1 MKKVNWFEIIL
12 IIAVMSMSVYAAFSD
27 PQNLSNRWFT
37 RDDAYYYFKVAQNI
51 SEGHGSTFDGI
62 NPTNGYHPLWLWV
75 CIPIFALARFDLIL
89 PLRILLLVMSR
100 FSVATAILLYRMIGK
115 VFTPAIG
122 AIAAISWAF
131 NYQLL
136 TRIYQQGLETGIAA
150 FAIIFF
156 TYKLFQ
162 FERTWKHQPVTK
174 KQLVTLSVIAV
185 FVMFSRLDLVFLAG
199 LAGIWIVFRRHLL
212 RYLLPLDI
220 VSIFVSVLLALIFR
234 VTFDGYFKFSDAA
247 VVMIALSLLI
257 KAPGAYLFGLY
268 QHNTLSNARKFL
280 QQLVLF
286 SITTSGLVGVIMIAI
301 TPFAHFEGF
310 PRTAILTDML
320 ITILLFGLPRVGLFG
335 LKTGVQKAETE
346 LPPIKELAANWKN
359 WLTEGGIY
367 YGIVLGSLGLFM
379 IANKIAFGT
388 SSPVSGQIKRWWG
401 SLPGQVYGGRVR
413 SLLGFFGIDY
423 TGGDAPWYPAATF
436 IGNWSE
442 KFYKTGIVDTN
453 RYLIALALFAILF
466 HFILIINKQKAK
478 NAVSQLFIIPLLAG
492 SFLQV
497 FSYHITGY
505 SAYKEWYWILQPL
518 LIVIVLSLIAGL
530 LLRPFIQKFP
540 VVNTGLWVVAIGIG
554 LVMGSSFW
562 KNIQRVMPYN
572 RYAPD
577 TPYNEIAA
585 FLELHT
591 EPGSIIGMTGGGNA
605 GYFIHDRTVINMDG
619 LINSNEYFQLLKK
632 REAGEYLAEIGMDYI
647 LANVT
652 ILDQL
657 PYKGQYEAYYQWTN
671 DRYGGKELIRYRVPD
686 DK

>member
-12 IIAVMSMSVYAAFSD
+12 FIAVISMSVYAALSD
-27 PQNLSNRWFT
+27 PQNISNRWFT

-89 PLRILLLVMSR
+89 PLRILLLVMSG

-115 VFTPAIG
+115 LFTPAIG
-122 AIAAISWAF
+122 AVAAISWVF
-131 NYQLL
+131 NYPLL

-150 FAIIFF
+150 FTIILF

-162 FERTWKHQPVTK
+162 FEKTWKHQSVTK
-174 KQLVTLSVIAV
+174 KQLVTLSIIAV

-199 LAGIWIVFRRHLL
+199 LAGIWIVFRKHLL

-220 VSIFVSVLLALIFR
+220 VSIFISVLLALIFR

-247 VVMIALSLLI
+247 VVMIALSLLV
-257 KAPGAYLFGLY
+257 KVPGAYLFGLY
-268 QHNTLSNARKFL
+268 QHSTLSNTRKFL

-286 SITTSGLVGVIMIAI
+286 AITTSGLVGVLMIVI

-310 PRTAILTDML
+310 PRTAIPTDML
-320 ITILLFGLPRVGLFG
+320 ITIFLFGLTRIGLFG
-335 LKTGVQKAETE
+335 LKTGVQKAEIE
-346 LPPIKELAANWKN
+346 PSPIKELAANWKY
-359 WLTEGGIY
+359 WLTEGSIY
-367 YGIVLGSLGLFM
+367 YGIVLGSLGFFM

-401 SLPGQVYGGRVR
+401 SLSGQVYGGRVS

-423 TGGDAPWYPAATF
+423 AGAEDPWYPVST
-436 IGNWSE
+436 ILGNWAES
-442 KFYKTGIVDTN
+442 FRYKNILDVN
-453 RYLIALALFAILF
+453 RYLIILALFALIF
-466 HFILIINKQKAK
+466 YFTLIINKQKAK
-478 NAVSQLFIIPLLAG
+478 NVISQLFIIPLLAG
-492 SFLQV
+492 AFLQV

-505 SAYKEWYWILQPL
+505 SAYKEWYWVTQPL

-530 LLRPFIQKFP
+530 LLHPIIQKFQIAKS
-540 VVNTGLWVVAIGIG
+540 GLWVVAIGVG
-554 LVMGSSFW
+554 LVMGTSFW
-562 KNIQRVMPYN
+562 ENIQRVMPYN
-572 RYAPD
+572 KSAPD
-577 TPYNEIAA
+577 APYNEIAA
-585 FLELHT
+585 FLEQRT

-632 REAGEYLAEIGMDYI
+632 REAGDYLAEIGMDYI

-657 PYKGQYEAYYQWTN
+657 PYKGQFEAYYQWTN

-686 DK
+686 DE